1 MKQKYGSPI
10 VVLPRKPNKG
20 WLKRLH
26 VVGDAGRDVRDVIFS
41 DELHGIHRNDPG
53 VILNPC
59 PNLSVIMRTSGD
71 ARSSPGK

>member
-1 MKQKYGSPI
+1 M
-10 VVLPRKPNKG
+10 
-20 WLKRLH
+20 
-26 VVGDAGRDVRDVIFS
+26 VGDAGRDVRDVIFS